1 MNKSFSYY
9 SLIMLFL
16 IFAVFSNC
24 GIEKNQH
31 LCFISFEDFV
41 CGSAN
46 KVAEEFTTNDYL
58 YDWQLVGNKLKLD
71 FRFRPVCGSAYGDS
85 VISGDK
91 TIHIFLADTASIH
104 ARCICEH
111 QSIFWFSIEDVESI
125 RLTLDIKFYA
135 SDDYTTCVDTLL
147 QLY

>member
-1 MNKSFSYY
+1 MKPKITLTVLLF
-9 SLIMLFL
+9 FL
-16 IFAVFSNC
+16 IFTIFSNC

-31 LCFISFEDFV
+31 IGFISFEDFV

-46 KVAEEFTTNDYL
+46 KIAEVFTTNDYL

-91 TIHIFLADTASIH
+91 TIHIFLEDSKISLATFLAFS
-104 ARCICEH
+104 CEVAYKCTS
-111 QSIFWFSIEDVESI
+111 QGVVIIVNLNTYCLEFIF
-125 RLTLDIKFYA
+125 
-135 SDDYTTCVDTLL
+135 
-147 QLY
+147 